1 MGNVSGVRTSSAG
14 LHGGQTFIAQF
25 QRELAGGYQPRV
37 HGGTYLADA
46 EEKEEEEDA
55 VAVAVA
61 DAKAAAAA
69 LAAIEKHLSNP
80 KNSFKMYGASWC
92 GACKNLLASLGISI
106 EIIDKTKK
114 EIIWK
119 IGNKKIEKPEWYV
132 GCDQDENMCVKITAY
147 PTLEINGVLQR
158 PGGMGQD
165 ELIQKLLACNSK

>member
-1 MGNVSGVRTSSAG
+1 MGNVSGVHTSSAGGG

-37 HGGTYLADA
+37 HGGTYLEDA
-46 EEKEEEEDA
+46 EEKED
-55 VAVAVA
+55 VA
-61 DAKAAAAA
+61 DAKAAAA